1 MSAIRD
7 MGDMLQTAVTGQ
19 PAPAQRRG
27 FEVLGLGEIERTGV
41 YPTRRR
47 RRRWVV
53 TAVVATVVLA
63 VVAVLV
69 VMWMR

>member
-27 FEVLGLGEIERTGV
+27 FEVLGLGEIERTGA

-47 RRRWVV
+47 RRRRWVM
-53 TAVVATVVLA
+53 TTVVATVVL
-63 VVAVLV
+63 VVVGLV
-69 VMWMR
+69 AMWMR